1 MNVNVKM
8 MDDYKFI
15 LDMDDEAIELIHQIC
30 EARVVSAESVVNEIM
45 LGGITMQVHLFVCPI
60 KPNDKLMRY
69 RWFHLLN
76 IFKVFRK

>member
-1 MNVNVKM
+1 MNVNVAKSN
-8 MDDYKFI
+8 KSTFLVI
-15 LDMDDEAIELIHQIC
+15 LDDEALGILQNIC
-30 EARVVSAESVVNEIM
+30 KERNIRDIQVINEIV

-60 KPNDKLMRY
+60 KPNNKLMRY